1 MNTAGPRSKPWIGT
15 SWKMNKTRSDAV
27 QFADTLAAAAPDFTD
42 AVNAFVLPPFPLI
55 DPVARALDNV
65 DVRVGSQNVHWEE
78 FGAFTGEVSAPM
90 LTELGASMTAIG
102 HAERRRY
109 FGETD
114 QTVRAK
120 TATALRLGLTPLI
133 CVGESGEERTT
144 GSHVPFVVRQTLI
157 ALAGLNDDEVGGVML
172 AYEPVWAIGEGSTP
186 ATTEQA
192 DEMHA
197 VLRETVVAEYG
208 EAGAEIPILYGGSVN
223 LGNAAELAEAP
234 HIDGLFVGRAAWQVD
249 GYLELARM
257 VASR

>member
-1 MNTAGPRSKPWIGT
+1 MLNAAPRSKPWIGT
-15 SWKMNKTRSDAV
+15 SWKMNKTRAEAV
-27 QFADTLAAAAPDFTD
+27 GFATTLAKVAPEFDQ

-55 DPVARALDNV
+55 DPVAKTLEAVN
-65 DVRVGSQNVHWEE
+65 VRVGSQNVHWEE

-90 LTELGASMTAIG
+90 LTEIGATMTCIG

-114 QTVRAK
+114 HTVQAK
-120 TATALRLGLTPLI
+120 TAAALRFGLTPLV
-133 CVGESGEERTT
+133 CVGESVEERET

-157 ALAGLNDDEVGGVML
+157 ALAGLNDEQVTRTML

-186 ATTEQA
+186 ATAEQA

-197 VLRETVVAEYG
+197 VLRQTIVDEFGAAG
-208 EAGAEIPILYGGSVN
+208 EAIPILYGGSVN
-223 LGNAAELAEAP
+223 LENAPELAVAP
-234 HIDGLFVGRAAWQVD
+234 HIDGLFVGRTAWNVD
-249 GYLELARM
+249 GHLKLARL

>member
-1 MNTAGPRSKPWIGT
+1 MSLTAPRSKPWIGT
-15 SWKMNKTRSDAV
+15 SWKMNKTRTEAID
-27 QFADTLAAAAPDFTD
+27 FARALAASADDFAD

-55 DPVARALDNV
+55 DPVAQVLDGVNI
-65 DVRVGSQNVHWEE
+65 RVGSQNVHWEE

-90 LTELGASMTAIG
+90 LTEIGASITAIG

-120 TATALRLGLTPLI
+120 TAAALRFGLTPLV
-133 CVGESGEERTT
+133 CVGESGDERET
-144 GSHVPFVVRQTLI
+144 GSHVPFVVRQTVI
-157 ALAGLNDDEVGGVML
+157 ALAGLSDDQVRQTML

-197 VLRETVVAEYG
+197 VLRQTLIDEYG
-208 EAGAEIPILYGGSVN
+208 DAGDIVPILYGGSVN
-223 LGNAAELAEAP
+223 LANAPDLAVAP
-234 HIDGLFVGRAAWQVD
+234 HIDGLFVGRTAWNVD
-249 GYLELARM
+249 GYLKLARLM
-257 VASR
+257 ASS